1 MVENPSDGAD
11 RDAPTSEWSVDVAE
25 AASEDGSE
33 LEVSDGPL
41 LDQYRQRYRKKFG
54 VVVAIAVLLVIFWA
68 YAVVTGPIPV
78 TLSEIVSILAR
89 RDTGTGYQVI
99 WNIRLPRIVAAVG
112 AGAGLAVA
120 GAVLQS
126 VLKNPLASPYTL
138 GISQGAAFGAAFS
151 IVVLGT
157 GTTSGGGPILSVV
170 DPYLTSVSAFVGALT
185 STTAIYLVA
194 KYRHATPET
203 LILTGI
209 ALAALY
215 TAGTTSLE
223 YFATNT
229 ELAALVYWKFGDV
242 SGTTWRFN
250 ALLWVVVA
258 VVTVYFTRRAWAY
271 TVLNAGD
278 ETARSL
284 GVPVERTRLFGMLF
298 ASFVTAVVVALF
310 GIIGFVGLVVPHIIR
325 RLIGG
330 EERILIPASTVAGS
344 ALLLSADT
352 VARTVISPVV
362 LPVGIVTSFVGVPL
376 FLYLIL
382 RGREYW

>member
-1 MVENPSDGAD
+1 MEDQPRTPDERTPAVDG
-11 RDAPTSEWSVDVAE
+11 WHVDVESADSGPESAATTNGLLAE
-25 AASEDGSE
+25 
-33 LEVSDGPL
+33 
-41 LDQYRQRYRKKFG
+41 YRRRYRRKLA
-54 VVVAIAVLLVIFWA
+54 VIAAVLALLVAVWG
-68 YAVVTGPIPV
+68 YSVVTGPIDVP
-78 TLSEIVSILAR
+78 LSELLAIALG
-89 RDTGTGYQVI
+89 RDTGTGYQVV
-99 WNIRLPRIVAAVG
+99 WNIRLPRIVAAIG

-120 GAVLQS
+120 GTVLQS
-126 VLKNPLASPYTL
+126 VLRNPLASPYTL

-170 DPYLTSVSAFVGALT
+170 DPYLTSVSAFVGALS
-185 STTAIYLVA
+185 STAAIFLVA
-194 KYRHATPET
+194 KYKRASPET

-209 ALAALY
+209 ALASLF

-242 SGTTWRFN
+242 GGATWEFN
-250 ALLWVVVA
+250 GLLWLGVVL
-258 VVTVYFTRRAWAY
+258 VTAYFVRRAWAY

-284 GVPVERTRLFGMLF
+284 GVSVERTRLSGMVF
-298 ASFVTAVVVALF
+298 ASFLTALVVAMF
-310 GIIGFVGLVVPHIIR
+310 GIIGFVGLVVPHITR
-325 RLIGG
+325 RLLGG
-330 EERILIPASTVAGS
+330 EERILIPASTVAGG

-352 VARTVISPVV
+352 VARTIISPVV